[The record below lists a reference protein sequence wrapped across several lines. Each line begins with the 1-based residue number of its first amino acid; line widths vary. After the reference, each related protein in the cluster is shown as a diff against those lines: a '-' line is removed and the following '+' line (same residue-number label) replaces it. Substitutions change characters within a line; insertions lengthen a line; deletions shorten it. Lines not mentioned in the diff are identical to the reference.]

1 MFRAFGHVKSSI
13 LDGGL
18 PRWEAEGFE
27 MEDVPPVEGK
37 KSTYSSPNL
46 DKTAIRCEA
55 FISRID
61 QSH

>member
-27 MEDVPPVEGK
+27 TEDVPPGDGK
-37 KSTYSSPNL
+37 KSTYPPPIL
-46 DKTAIRCEA
+46 DKTVVRCET
-55 FISRID
+55 FICRID